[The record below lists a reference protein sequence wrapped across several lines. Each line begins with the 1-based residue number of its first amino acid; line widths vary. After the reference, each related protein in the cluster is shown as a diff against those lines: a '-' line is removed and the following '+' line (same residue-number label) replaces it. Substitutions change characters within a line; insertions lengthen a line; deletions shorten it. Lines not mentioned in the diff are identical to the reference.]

1 MITPI
6 GLHYLAIIGAVVL
19 SALGGGI
26 GQGIAGLGGTEAVIR
41 QRAGQSSIFRA
52 MMLGLALAESG
63 TILSL
68 VVALLMLFSQSPET
82 ITWGIAF
89 AELGMGLAIGVSS
102 AAMGIA
108 SGFAVKAACGSIGR
122 QPYIA
127 QKIITLMLLVQSI
140 IEAPVIFALLVALLI
155 KTRIYDAMT
164 IFEGIKLAGAGLV
177 MGVGSIGPSI
187 GQAIFVNASCKA
199 IGLNKDSYGK
209 LLPFSLLSQAVIE
222 TPLIFSLII
231 SALLIYKPIS
241 QNLPLTTAIV
251 SLVIAFV
258 VGVGT
263 GGAAISSGYTASKS
277 VKYVALDVKSYGL
290 LLRTTLLGQAI
301 IESSAIYALI
311 VGLILITK
319 LI

>member
-6 GLHYLAIIGAVVL
+6 DLHYIAIIGAVVL

-26 GQGIAGLGGTEAVIR
+26 GQGIAGLGGTSAIIR
-41 QRAGQSSIFRA
+41 QKAGQNSIFRA

-68 VVALLMLFSQSPET
+68 VVALLMMFSQPAET
-82 ITWGIAF
+82 VTWGIAY
-89 AELGMGLAIGVSS
+89 AELGMGFAIGIAS

-108 SGFAVKAACGSIGR
+108 SGFAVKAACESVGR
-122 QPYIA
+122 QPYIS

-164 IFEGIKLAGAGLV
+164 IYEGIKLAGAGLA

-187 GQAIFVNASCKA
+187 GQAIFVKSACEA
-199 IGLNKDSYGK
+199 LGLNKDSYGK
-209 LLPFSLLSQAVIE
+209 VLPFSLMSQAVIE

-231 SALLIYKPIS
+231 SALLIYKPVT
-241 QNLPLTTAIV
+241 QELAVTTACV
-251 SLVIAFV
+251 SLAIAFV
-258 VGVGT
+258 VGFGT
-263 GGAAISSGYTASKS
+263 GGAAVSSGYTASKS
-277 VKYVALDVKSYGL
+277 VKYVALDVTKYGL
-290 LLRTTLLGQAI
+290 FLRTTLLGQAI
-301 IESSAIYALI
+301 IESSAIYSLI

-319 LI
+319 LM